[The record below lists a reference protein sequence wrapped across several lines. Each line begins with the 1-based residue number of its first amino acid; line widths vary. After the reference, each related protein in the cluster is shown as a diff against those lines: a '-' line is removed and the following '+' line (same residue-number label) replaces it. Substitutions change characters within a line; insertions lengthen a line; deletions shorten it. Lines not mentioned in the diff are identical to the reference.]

1 MVLFKMVAATDS
13 FRNTLQKSHIFLN
26 ASLVHAIPLHEIKC
40 DIQVN
45 SLHKPSH
52 SPLMP
57 ILCFL
62 WMAGFNLKSASLVKK
77 HEHFFIASF

>member
-26 ASLVHAIPLHEIKC
+26 ASLVHAIPLHETKC

-52 SPLMP
+52 FSTNAN
-57 ILCFL
+57 FV
-62 WMAGFNLKSASLVKK
+62 FSLDGRLQLEICISSKK
-77 HEHFFIASF
+77 T